1 MPFDALCVSF
11 RALLGS
17 GGPRTAGP
25 GRPGAA
31 AGARRA
37 GRGDAAEANER
48 SARAVRGPAAAR

>member
-1 MPFDALCVSF
+1 MPFDALCVSL

-25 GRPGAA
+25 GA

-37 GRGDAAEANER
+37 GRGDAAEANE
-48 SARAVRGPAAAR
+48 SSGRAVRGPAAAR